1 MRDLFVTLVVLGS
14 IPFILKR
21 PFIGI
26 LMWTWL
32 GYMNPHKLSWGFAMN
47 FPFAQLVALATLMGL
62 LFSKEAKKIPWTK
75 ETVVLLFFIIWM
87 CITTAF
93 AFNPAI
99 AGVQLDKVLKIQL
112 MTFISLMLLTE
123 PKRIHQLVWVV
134 ALSLGFYGIKGGIF
148 TILTGGGYHVYG
160 PLGTFIGGN
169 NEMGLALLM
178 TIPLMRYLQLEA
190 TQGWLKLGLTGAI
203 IFSLVAVVGTQSRGA
218 LVGLVVMGAFF
229 VWKSPRKAL
238 FFLLMGLA
246 IPLIL
251 GFMPES
257 WWERM
262 GSIQNYEAD
271 ASAMGR
277 IIAWKFAYNVAL
289 ENFMGGGFNALVI
302 SGMRDVHSI
311 YFEVMSEH
319 GFFGLL
325 LYLLLLAFTWLSA
338 GWVLKRSKKHEELR
352 WARNLAPMLQ
362 VSGIAYCACGAF
374 LGLAYFDLIYL
385 LVVITV
391 ATRKLVTDQLAELE
405 STNKAVSAV
414 AKGATL
420 LAPSPPGRG
429 LG

>member
-32 GYMNPHKLSWGFAMN
+32 GYMNPHKLSWGFATD

-62 LFSKEAKKIPWTK
+62 LVSKEAKKIPWTK
-75 ETVVLLFFIIWM
+75 ETFVLLFFIIWM
-87 CITTAF
+87 CITTVY
-93 AFNPAI
+93 AFNPPI

-112 MTFISLMLLTE
+112 MTFVTLMLLTE
-123 PKRIHQLVWVV
+123 PKRIHQIVWVI

-148 TILTGGGYHVYG
+148 TIMTGGAYHVYG

-203 IFSLVAVVGTQSRGA
+203 ILSLVSVVGTQSRGA

-229 VWKSPRKAL
+229 IWKSPRR
-238 FFLLMGLA
+238 FSFLLLMALI
-246 IPLIL
+246 IPLLL
-251 GFMPES
+251 GFMPDS

-262 GSIQNYEAD
+262 GTIRTYEQD

-277 IIAWKFAYNVAL
+277 IIAWKFAYNIAL
-289 ENFMGGGFNALVI
+289 ENFMGGGFEALTV

-338 GWVLKRSKKHEELR
+338 GWIIKHSKKHKELK

-385 LVVITV
+385 LVAITV
-391 ATRKLVTDQLAELE
+391 ATRKLVADQLAELV
-405 STNKAVSAV
+405 STNKAVLAV
-414 AKGATL
+414 VNGA
-420 LAPSPPGRG
+420 APLSPSLTGRG